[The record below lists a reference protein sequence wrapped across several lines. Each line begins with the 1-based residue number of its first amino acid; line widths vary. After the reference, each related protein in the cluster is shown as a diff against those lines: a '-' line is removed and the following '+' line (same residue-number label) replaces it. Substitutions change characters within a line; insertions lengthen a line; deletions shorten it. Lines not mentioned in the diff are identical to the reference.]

1 MKTTRPT
8 SQSLTPQN
16 AKQMIQYLIIL
27 LDDTS
32 VTFCHNANE
41 RKERLLMPLVTL
53 KAGILYGMKEN
64 LNIQF
69 VYPDY
74 ALPDEYNEVVETID
88 HTKIKPASMAEG
100 ADVVV
105 IDGLPQAGDGICD
118 GKTCVLRL
126 AKDEMLAGHD
136 AIVRL
141 LENATRLNIVLTG
154 VETFTDEDF
163 AKYKSVLDALAKDV
177 ERMYVEGRSPQLN
190 ILTDRMM
197 LDKMNNC
204 GAGDTNITLA
214 PDGRF
219 YVCPAFYQVENG
231 YSIGSLEEGLDI
243 KNSQLYKLDHAPLCR
258 RCDAYQCR
266 RCVWL
271 NRKTTLE
278 VNTPSHEQCV
288 MAHLERNA
296 ARLLLTAIRKHGTF
310 LPGKEEIKEIDY
322 LDPFEVRK
330 EW

>member
-1 MKTTRPT
+1 
-8 SQSLTPQN
+8 
-16 AKQMIQYLIIL
+16 MIQYLIIL

-41 RKERLLMPLVTL
+41 HKERRLIPLNTL
-53 KAGILYGMKEN
+53 KAGILYGMKVN

-74 ALPDEYNEVVETID
+74 ALPDEYNEVIEAVD
-88 HTKIKPASMAEG
+88 HTKIKPASMADG

-105 IDGLPQAGDGICD
+105 IDGLRKAGGINPSD
-118 GKTCVLRL
+118 NVTYVLRL
-126 AKDEMLAGHD
+126 SKDEMFAGHS
-136 AIVRL
+136 AIMTI
-141 LENATRLNIVLTG
+141 LEKTKRLNIVLTNIK
-154 VETFTDEDF
+154 TFTDDDF
-163 AKYKSVLDALAKDV
+163 TSYEEVLEALTKDV
-177 ERMYVEGRSPQLN
+177 EQMYVNGRSPQLN

-197 LDKMNNC
+197 LDKMRNC

-219 YVCPAFYQVENG
+219 YVCPAFYQSKNG
-231 YSIGSLEEGLDI
+231 YDVGGLEEGLDI
-243 KNSQLYKLDHAPLCR
+243 KNAQLYRLDHAPLCR

-266 RCVWL
+266 RCVWM
-271 NRKTTLE
+271 NRKTTFE

-288 MAHLERNA
+288 LAHLERNA
-296 ARLLLTAIRKHGTF
+296 ARNLLAAIRQHGTF
-310 LPGKEEIKEIDY
+310 LPDKEAIKEIDY

>member
-1 MKTTRPT
+1 
-8 SQSLTPQN
+8 
-16 AKQMIQYLIIL
+16 MIQYLIIL
-27 LDDTS
+27 LDDTAVS
-32 VTFCHNANE
+32 FCHYDNTKME
-41 RKERLLMPLVTL
+41 RRLMSIETL

-69 VYPDY
+69 IYSDY
-74 ALPDEYNEVVETID
+74 ELPKAYQQAIETID
-88 HTKIKPASMAEG
+88 HIKIKPLNVSDD
-100 ADVVV
+100 ADVIVTNSLKEMQS
-105 IDGLPQAGDGICD
+105 ITPRKNIPY
-118 GKTCVLRL
+118 VLRL
-126 AKDEMLAGHD
+126 TKEDFFNGVSSVIGLLAD
-136 AIVRL
+136 V
-141 LENATRLNIVLTG
+141 TRLNIVLTDID
-154 VETFTDEDF
+154 TFTDVDF
-163 AKYKSVLDALAKDV
+163 IKYQESLLMLSDAVKQIYLNGK
-177 ERMYVEGRSPQLN
+177 SPQLN

-219 YVCPAFYQVENG
+219 YICPAFYLMGEG
-231 YSIGSLEEGLDI
+231 DAIGSLQEGLEI

-258 RCDAYQCR
+258 ICDAYQCR
-266 RCVWL
+266 RCIWL

-288 MAHLERNA
+288 LSHLERNVSR
-296 ARLLLTAIRKHGTF
+296 RLLNEIRKHSDF
-310 LPGKEEIKEIDY
+310 LSDKEDIKEIDY

>member
-1 MKTTRPT
+1 
-8 SQSLTPQN
+8 
-16 AKQMIQYLIIL
+16 MIQYLIIL

-32 VTFCHNANE
+32 VTFCHNVNE
-41 RKERLLMPLVTL
+41 RKERRLIPLNTL

-74 ALPDEYNEVVETID
+74 ALPDEYNEVIEAVD
-88 HTKIKPASMAEG
+88 HTKIKPASMADG

-105 IDGLPQAGDGICD
+105 IDGLREAGGITPSD
-118 GKTCVLRL
+118 NVTYVLRL
-126 AKDEMLAGHD
+126 SKDEMFAGHN
-136 AIVRL
+136 AIVEL
-141 LENATRLNIVLTG
+141 LGKAKRLNIVLTDI
-154 VETFTDEDF
+154 ETFTDDDF
-163 AKYKSVLDALAKDV
+163 TNYEEVLEALTKDV
-177 ERMYVEGRSPQLN
+177 EQMYVNGRSPQLN

-197 LDKMNNC
+197 LDKMRNC

-219 YVCPAFYQVENG
+219 YVCPAFYQSKNVYDVG
-231 YSIGSLEEGLDI
+231 GLDEGLDI
-243 KNSQLYKLDHAPLCR
+243 KNAQLYRLDHAPLCR

-266 RCVWL
+266 RCVWM
-271 NRKTTLE
+271 NRKTTFE

-288 MAHLERNA
+288 LAHLERNA
-296 ARLLLTAIRKHGTF
+296 ARNLLAAIRRHGTF
-310 LPGKEEIKEIDY
+310 LPDKEAIKEIDY

>member
-1 MKTTRPT
+1 
-8 SQSLTPQN
+8 
-16 AKQMIQYLIIL
+16 MIQYLIIL

-32 VTFCHNANE
+32 VTFCHNANGREE
-41 RKERLLMPLVTL
+41 RRLIPLETL

-74 ALPDEYNEVVETID
+74 ALPDEYNEVIEAVD

-105 IDGLPQAGDGICD
+105 IDGLPQGGDGICD
-118 GKTCVLRL
+118 GKTYVLRL
-126 AKDEMLAGHD
+126 AKDEMFAGHD

-296 ARLLLTAIRKHGTF
+296 ARGLLTEIRKHGTF

>member
-1 MKTTRPT
+1 
-8 SQSLTPQN
+8 
-16 AKQMIQYLIIL
+16 MIQYLVIL

-32 VTFCHNANE
+32 VSFCHYANGRNE
-41 RKERLLMPLVTL
+41 RRLIPFETL
-53 KAGILYGMKEN
+53 KAGIIYGMKEN

-74 ALPDEYNEVVETID
+74 DLPDEYNELIETID
-88 HTKIKPASMAEG
+88 HSKIKPVVKQDG

-105 IDGLPQAGDGICD
+105 IEGMDEARRLSPES
-118 GKTCVLRL
+118 GKVYVLRTDKTGL
-126 AKDEMLAGHD
+126 FGRQD
-136 AIVRL
+136 AVVRL
-141 LENATRLNIVLTG
+141 LEHVDRLNIVLVD
-154 VETFTDEDF
+154 VETFTEDDF
-163 AKYKSVLDALAKDV
+163 TKYKYVLTALAGEV
-177 ERMYVEGRSPQLN
+177 EKMYVGGRSPQLN

-204 GAGDTNITLA
+204 GAGDTTITLA
-214 PDGRF
+214 PDGCF
-219 YVCPAFYQVENG
+219 YLCPAFYQQDGGFSVG
-231 YSIGSLEEGLDI
+231 GLKDGLDI
-243 KNSQLYKLDHAPLCR
+243 KNPQLYRLDHAPLCR

-288 MAHLERNA
+288 VAHLERNA
-296 ARLLLTAIRKHGTF
+296 SRGLMAAIRQHGTF
-310 LPGKEEIKEIDY
+310 LPDRKEIREIDY
-322 LDPFEVRK
+322 LDPFEVRE